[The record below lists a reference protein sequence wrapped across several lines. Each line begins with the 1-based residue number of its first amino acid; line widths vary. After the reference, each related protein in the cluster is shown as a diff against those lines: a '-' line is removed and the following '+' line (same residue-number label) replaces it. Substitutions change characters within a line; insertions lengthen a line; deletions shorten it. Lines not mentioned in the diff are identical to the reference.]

1 MKIATGMQ
9 PYGGIRSAFELGDFE
24 RNQFGVKGIGG
35 VRVRSGHNVGGSSG
49 VRDLDHGDGLLQCF
63 GAIIQSRED
72 VAVDIDHLR
81 LCYNMYLA
89 EAAWRHI
96 ESQL

>member
-24 RNQFGVKGIGG
+24 SNQFGVKGIRG
-35 VRVRSGHNVGGSSG
+35 VRVRSGHNVGGSTG
-49 VRDLDHGDGLLQCF
+49 VRDLDHGDGLLQRF
-63 GAIIQSRED
+63 GAIIQSGED

-81 LCYNMYLA
+81 LCYNMLVA
-89 EAAWRHI
+89 EAARRLI
-96 ESQL
+96 ESHI